1 MYYNTI
7 LKREKYYFLFPT
19 SAVFR
24 EISRLQCKTILGK
37 HISLF
42 KFHWDISTYK
52 KRTNMNLTCENLN
65 LRSPLDGILN
75 KERIKERKVIRY
87 SLVKKTAPLSSHWL
101 KNQKSS
107 TKFQNK
113 FKQFLTCFLMFNFRI
128 VYD

>member
-24 EISRLQCKTILGK
+24 EISRLQCKPILGK
-37 HISLF
+37 HIYLF
-42 KFHWDISTYK
+42 KFHWDISTNK

-65 LRSPLDGILN
+65 LRSLLDGILN

-113 FKQFLTCFLMFNFRI
+113 SKQFLTCFLMFNFRI